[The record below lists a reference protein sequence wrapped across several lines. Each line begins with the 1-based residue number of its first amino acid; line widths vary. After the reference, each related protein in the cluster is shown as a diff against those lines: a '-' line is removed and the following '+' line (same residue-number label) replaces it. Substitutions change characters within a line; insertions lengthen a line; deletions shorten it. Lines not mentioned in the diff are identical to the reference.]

1 MQHDYW
7 RVFSLILALSGCFG
21 IGLRTEAQNV
31 QILLNWATPLRITN
45 EPQDSVI
52 NQGEPLALSV
62 GVEGEPV
69 NYRWFKTPSTTPLF
83 GGTGPT
89 FVVAVAQGSTSGDY
103 YVIATNIVNAVTSRV
118 AKVVALPDTTGPLA
132 IEAYGDNNTFRN
144 RGGAKTLVITFN
156 EGLIQSVST
165 YLANFAVYAGT
176 NFNTRLTFTNALY
189 NFSTRPRVYLFM
201 SDSRWLWG
209 SNYFVVINN
218 VADIKG
224 NRIAPNTRVP
234 VCWPASG
241 GGPALPCSRLPS
253 EPPPGQLLLSI
264 KRQGDAAVVSWPS
277 AFGGY
282 FLQYTSDFEPSFT
295 WITVSDQTNPYTS
308 TLGDGPRL
316 FRLRKP

>member
-1 MQHDYW
+1 
-7 RVFSLILALSGCFG
+7 
-21 IGLRTEAQNV
+21 
-31 QILLNWATPLRITN
+31 
-45 EPQDSVI
+45 
-52 NQGEPLALSV
+52 
-62 GVEGEPV
+62 V
-69 NYRWFKTPSTTPLF
+69 NYRWFKTPLTTPLF

-118 AKVVALPDTTGPLA
+118 AKVVVLPDTTGPLA

-165 YLANFAVYAGT
+165 SLANFAVYAGT

-189 NFSTRPRVYLFM
+189 NFSTMPRVYLFM
-201 SDSRWLWG
+201 SDSRWQWG

-218 VADIKG
+218 VADVKG

-253 EPPPGQLLLSI
+253 EPPLGQLLLSI
-264 KRQGDAAVVSWPS
+264 KRQGSNAAVVSWPS